1 VLSPVL
7 RHDHPLNAAVVLDDL
22 EQLPVLRLH
31 QQARHIFRL
40 IVSHFNDHESMI
52 TQVLGPFRRQ
62 TAIEPQ
68 AIVPSIECQTRFII
82 PHRDGQERQLCGGD
96 IWGVREEEIEARPMW
111 VEWGE

>member
-1 VLSPVL
+1 ML
-7 RHDHPLNAAVVLDDL
+7 RHDHPLNATVVLDDL

-40 IVSHFNDHESMI
+40 IVSHFNDHDPMV
-52 TQVLGPFRRQ
+52 TQVLRPFRRQ

-68 AIVPSIECQTRFII
+68 AIVPPIERQARFIM
-82 PHRDGQERQLCGGD
+82 PHRDRQGRQLRGD
-96 IWGVREEEIEARPMW
+96 DVRGVRQEEIEARPMW